1 MGMVSN
7 ALKIDQVEISE
18 ALARLRREQADNPE
32 YQKLRGDL
40 PEDWPV

>member
-1 MGMVSN
+1 MVSN
-7 ALKIDQVEISE
+7 SLKLVQEEIIE

-32 YQKLRGDL
+32 YQKLRREL